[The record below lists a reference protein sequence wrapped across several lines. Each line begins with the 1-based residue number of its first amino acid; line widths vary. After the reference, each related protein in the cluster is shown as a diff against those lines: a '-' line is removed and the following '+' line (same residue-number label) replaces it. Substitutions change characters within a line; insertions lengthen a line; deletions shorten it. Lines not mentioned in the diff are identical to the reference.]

1 LKPHTD
7 ITDPRIARALAHPLR
22 LQILAHLEKET
33 ASPSDL
39 AKLLDAPLGVVS
51 YHVRQLADGGLIK
64 LVKRTPRRGA
74 IEHHYRAES
83 RPSISDEAWAEV
95 PGVVK
100 EATVA
105 SAISLLSERV
115 NAAATIGAFSRPEA
129 HLSRTDLV
137 VDDQGWRELADVL
150 RDALKR
156 MDEIEA
162 QSAKRLKKTDHDGE
176 LKATAALLLFET
188 VLPDPKVS
196 GKRRPARSKQRQA
209 RSK

>member
-1 LKPHTD
+1 
-7 ITDPRIARALAHPLR
+7 
-22 LQILAHLEKET
+22 
-33 ASPSDL
+33 
-39 AKLLDAPLGVVS
+39 
-51 YHVRQLADGGLIK
+51 
-64 LVKRTPRRGA
+64 
-74 IEHHYRAES
+74 
-83 RPSISDEAWAEV
+83 
-95 PGVVK
+95 VK

-156 MDEIEA
+156 MDEIES
-162 QSAKRLKKTDHDGE
+162 QSARRLKKADHDGE